1 MYTYTLMQHHR
12 VSGDED
18 TDETKISTRELY
30 NNVNSEGEGE
40 DAEGEDAEGEDAEGE
55 DAEGEDSEGEGDAEG
70 EDSEGEGDAD
80 GDAEGKEGEDSEGED
95 VECNLDTKGD
105 ADASSSQVSAGP
117 YLLDDFKSDVCTW
130 IELDDSIKTLQH
142 AIRDRRLEKQKL
154 TQRIIGF
161 MDHHDI
167 EDLNTKSGR
176 IRYKTNYVRPQVSKT
191 NIRDRISSFFPNDAQ
206 FADDIVTAIYSS
218 REVTERQ
225 SLRRLK

>member
-1 MYTYTLMQHHR
+1 MQHHR
-12 VSGDED
+12 VSGDKD

-30 NNVNSEGEGE
+30 NNVNSECEG
-40 DAEGEDAEGEDAEGE
+40 DAEGEDSEAEGEDSGAEGE
-55 DAEGEDSEGEGDAEG
+55 DSGAEGGAEGEDSEGEGDPEG
-70 EDSEGEGDAD
+70 EDSGAE
-80 GDAEGKEGEDSEGED
+80 GDAEG
-95 VECNLDTKGD
+95 NLDTKGD

-176 IRYKTNYVRPQVSKT
+176 IRYKTKYVRPQVSKT

-206 FADDIVTAIYSS
+206 LADDIVTAIYSS